1 MVRTQRRAAT
11 RIQYLLATVATL
23 FLTNQLAFACSCA
36 PPIGETEEERIENAL
51 LQADTVVVA
60 MVISNEQSLAP
71 EDPSGRY
78 RVEHAVFVVT
88 EVFKGPHRVGDT
100 IHVRSE
106 VGPGICGR
114 SVRNDPP
121 WLEEFD
127 ERSIESTPVFSGEWI
142 IYADG
147 KEPYEL
153 SMCSRSFPMNLR
165 GQQDAEYIRSIV
177 RKGTAD
183 GINRQG
189 VQEGNTV
196 E

>member
-1 MVRTQRRAAT
+1 MVRTQRRNAT
-11 RIQYLLATVATL
+11 KILYLLATVATL
-23 FLTNQLAFACSCA
+23 FLTSQWALACSCV

-51 LQADTVVVA
+51 LQAGTVVVA
-60 MVISNEQSLAP
+60 KVISNEQSLAP
-71 EDPSGRY
+71 EDLSGRY
-78 RVEHAVFVVT
+78 RVEHAVFAVT

-106 VGPGICGR
+106 VGPGVCGR

-121 WLEEFD
+121 WLDEFD
-127 ERSIESTPVFSGEWI
+127 ERSIQSAPVFSGEWI

-165 GQQDAEYIRSIV
+165 GEQDAEYIRSIV
-177 RKGTAD
+177 RKSIAD
-183 GINRQG
+183 GIDRG
-189 VQEGNTV
+189 
-196 E
+196 